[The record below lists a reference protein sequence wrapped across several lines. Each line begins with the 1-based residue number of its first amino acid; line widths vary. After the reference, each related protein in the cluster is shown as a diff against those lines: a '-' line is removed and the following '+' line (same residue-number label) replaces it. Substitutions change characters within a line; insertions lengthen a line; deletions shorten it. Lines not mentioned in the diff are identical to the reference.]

1 MDASLST
8 TTFKSRIMG
17 TSVNVS
23 LTIRN
28 TYEATMEFTLFGAA
42 YTFTVT
48 RWSRKGLSSFL
59 LLFFAYKCR
68 EAADFGS
75 LTVDDNGVPT
85 FNMTTAQ
92 KVNAVIQGSKDVM
105 ACVDEIGTRHQ
116 RSVLDY
122 AVWYREKHTCWDTYE
137 NYITML
143 ACNCI
148 VHTDFLAPGVTWEL
162 VTFGMA

>member
-8 TTFKSRIMG
+8 TTFKAASWHFSQRQ
-17 TSVNVS
+17 
-23 LTIRN
+23 LDIRN
-28 TYEATMEFTLFGAA
+28 THEATMEFTLFGAA

-75 LTVDDNGVPT
+75 LTVDDNGASYLQYDHCPEG
-85 FNMTTAQ
+85 Q
-92 KVNAVIQGSKDVM
+92 CCDPRCQGCHGMRRRDWYS
-105 ACVDEIGTRHQ
+105 APA
-116 RSVLDY
+116 SVLDY